1 MTRMFTLSLASATVA
16 VALSLSVPAAAQ
28 DVPPAE
34 MGQQVEVTPEK
45 LEAYANAKQQLQVID
60 REWAERVRASDDPQA
75 AAEMHQQVQ
84 AEMVE
89 AVRAE
94 GLEVAEFNQ
103 IFTLEQSDPEIRS
116 QIQDHMN

>member
-1 MTRMFTLSLASATVA
+1 MTRMFTLSLASASLA
-16 VALSLSVPAAAQ
+16 LALSLTVPAAAQ
-28 DVPPAE
+28 EVPPAE
-34 MGQQVEVTPEK
+34 MGQQVELTPEK

-60 REWAERVRASDDPQA
+60 QEWAERVRGSDDPQA